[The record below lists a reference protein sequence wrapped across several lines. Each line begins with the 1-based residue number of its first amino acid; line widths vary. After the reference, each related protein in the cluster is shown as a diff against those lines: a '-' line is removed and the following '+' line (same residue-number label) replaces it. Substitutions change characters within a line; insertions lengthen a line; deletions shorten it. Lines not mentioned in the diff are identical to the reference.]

1 MDIHHKLAL
10 WLHCNKKDYEMGLE
24 LLTKLGIS
32 SESFFNVTSPT
43 KLHYSLLYRALAGYA
58 IRMNI
63 KPRASNSPNKI
74 ASTCISDSNTKQ
86 LTTEILQVKIQRPK
100 IDRNPSVRYED
111 LPANLQVLYDE
122 NGRMAREMK
131 SLHAELKAIKDLPDQ
146 RQKRGQL
153 ARELV
158 QRSHKSRENWEA
170 VDSWWAEHQAPQ
182 DPSALAAR
190 QALEKD
196 RRIKANL
203 NYIRRFYGK
212 PKNMPE
218 VEIRM
223 KELDKWG
230 VSYEELVRKVSGAH

>member
-1 MDIHHKLAL
+1 MEAEPVSG
-10 WLHCNKKDYEMGLE
+10 NG
-24 LLTKLGIS
+24 
-32 SESFFNVTSPT
+32 
-43 KLHYSLLYRALAGYA
+43 
-58 IRMNI
+58 
-63 KPRASNSPNKI
+63 
-74 ASTCISDSNTKQ
+74 
-86 LTTEILQVKIQRPK
+86 QRLRVDK
-100 IDRNPSVRYED
+100 NPVVRYQD
-111 LPANLQVLYDE
+111 LPVNLQVLYDE

-146 RQKRGQL
+146 KQKRGQL

-158 QRSHKSRENWEA
+158 QRSQKSRENWEA
-170 VDSWWAEHQAPQ
+170 VDSWWAEHHAPQ